1 MFTLSLIH
9 RALSGLLPTEGLNT
23 NGVVGVTSTAPL
35 KSHQPP
41 CCLFP
46 SYTVKCCFTISAVN
60 SSHLPAATTASDSSL
75 SSPNSAAGGRH
86 RYIWLS
92 RCRGGEAGFLPNCA
106 RRGSTFRSAAS
117 PITLLPLLSLPAT
130 GKKVIGQEAGVGLK
144 CARPTS
150 TARFDDNPISLECA
164 LREQETTPAS

>member
-1 MFTLSLIH
+1 ML
-9 RALSGLLPTEGLNT
+9 RQDGQVGLP
-23 NGVVGVTSTAPL
+23 
-35 KSHQPP
+35 
-41 CCLFP
+41 
-46 SYTVKCCFTISAVN
+46 
-60 SSHLPAATTASDSSL
+60 
-75 SSPNSAAGGRH
+75 
-86 RYIWLS
+86 
-92 RCRGGEAGFLPNCA
+92 CA
-106 RRGSTFRSAAS
+106 RRGSTFRRAAS